1 MTTTAPVTTTA
12 AAAVP
17 GAAAPDAMAQ
27 LSGNFSTFLTLLTTQ
42 LKNQDP
48 TAPMD
53 SNQFTQQLVQFSQ
66 VEQQINANSSLKTLI
81 GQGTSQAGTFAT
93 SYLGK
98 HVSVTSGQA
107 SLSNG
112 QADWSYNLGTTASSA
127 VLTVTN
133 ARGAVV
139 YSGAGTTNA
148 GVNNFAWDGK
158 DNNGNKLADGTYKLS
173 VAAKDSG
180 GADVTSSVASAGIVT
195 QIDMTSGSPQLV
207 IGNMEVPLSNIA
219 AVMN

>member
-1 MTTTAPVTTTA
+1 MTSTAPISIAPTT
-12 AAAVP
+12 
-17 GAAAPDAMAQ
+17 GAKTPDAMAQ
-27 LSGNFSTFLTLLTTQ
+27 LSGNFNTFLTLLTNQ

-66 VEQQINANSSLKTLI
+66 VEQQINTNDSLKTLI
-81 GQGTSQAGTFAT
+81 SQGTSQAGTFAAN
-93 SYLGK
+93 YLGK

-112 QADWSYNLGTTASSA
+112 QANWSYNLGTTAASA

-133 ARGAVV
+133 ANGAVV
-139 YSGAGTTNA
+139 YNGAGTTNA
-148 GVNNFAWDGK
+148 GTNSFSWNGT
-158 DNNGNKLADGTYKLS
+158 DNNGNRVADGTYKLS

-180 GADVTSSVASAGIVT
+180 GADVTSSVASAGIVN

-207 IGNMEVPLSNIA
+207 IGSMEVPLSSIA